1 MEDFWR
7 KARSFGLGLWDFTKE
22 KVDAVVDEMIK
33 RGELGQQERAG
44 AVQQLLERARKEQ
57 EAFQEKLAGLI
68 RQVLS
73 DMGVVRAADLQ
84 ALEKRVA
91 AMEEQLKAK

>member
-1 MEDFWR
+1 MEEFWR

-33 RGELGQQERAG
+33 RGEISQPEREG
-44 AVQQLLERARKEQ
+44 AVQQLLERAKAEQ
-57 EAFQEKLAGLI
+57 AAFQEKLTAAI

-73 DMGVVRAADLQ
+73 DMGVARSAELE

-91 AMEEQLKAK
+91 ALEEQLKNR